1 MEQSEKKQNESDLVE
16 QGVSCVKATKLTKG
30 CVVMMK
36 SSSKLVGY
44 GNPQCVSS
52 VCEPLG
58 TISLYG
64 HNQHYKDY
72 DVKYPSIGDGEIV
85 QAKIVQE

>member
-1 MEQSEKKQNESDLVE
+1 MNRYIGCKRSQELI
-16 QGVSCVKATKLTKG
+16 KG
-30 CVVMMK
+30 CIVMMK
-36 SSSKLVGY
+36 SSSGLAGY

-72 DVKYPSIGDGEIV
+72 DIAEIIEYPLIEMMLDENGNRSIFDDVDE
-85 QAKIVQE
+85 

>member
-1 MEQSEKKQNESDLVE
+1 MFN
-16 QGVSCVKATKLTKG
+16 CVKATRLTKG

-36 SSSKLVGY
+36 SNSGLVGY

-52 VCEPLG
+52 ICEPLG

-72 DVKYPSIGDGEIV
+72 DVEKIIDYPFIESKED
-85 QAKIVQE
+85 

>member
-1 MEQSEKKQNESDLVE
+1 MNFMETRKMA
-16 QGVSCVKATKLTKG
+16 VSCNRATKLIKG

-36 SSSKLVGY
+36 SDSGCPGY
-44 GNPQCVSS
+44 GNPQCISS

-64 HNQHYKDY
+64 HNQDYKQY
-72 DVKYPSIGDGEIV
+72 DVDKILEYPLKEAQDGE
-85 QAKIVQE
+85 

>member
-1 MEQSEKKQNESDLVE
+1 MFGLLGEGEMSIN
-16 QGVSCVKATKLTKG
+16 CVRASKITKG
-30 CVVMMK
+30 CVVIMK
-36 SSSKLVGY
+36 SSSGMLGY
-44 GNPQCVSS
+44 GNAQCISA

-72 DVKYPSIGDGEIV
+72 DILKVLEYPLVPIEN
-85 QAKIVQE
+85 QPY